1 MASSSDIIAQ
11 QDLEYE
17 KALMDDI
24 RREQEEQ
31 WREEQRW
38 EEQRWEEQRREE
50 QRREEGGRVVH
61 QGDGD
66 VNPVDDRES
75 SDDVAAL
82 SPKSLRNLRVA
93 YFEKLEKQKIPAS
106 KRGRGRVRRHVDA
119 SSILGSRTRS
129 GLTTSPR

>member
-31 WREEQRW
+31 RREEQ
-38 EEQRWEEQRREE
+38 QREEQRREE
-50 QRREEGGRVVH
+50 QRREEGGRVIH
-61 QGDGD
+61 QCDDD
-66 VNPVDDRES
+66 VSPVDDREI

-93 YFEKLEKQKIPAS
+93 YFEKLEKKKIPAS

-129 GLTTSPR
+129 GLTMSPR